1 MLSTKSTQII
11 ETTGRISIWW
21 YHSKMFEIDAI
32 RVFLAVVIVL
42 LVGCVL
48 WLTKNNRQLQLQA
61 RKTQNKLTPATQH
74 RQPLDLNKKDTESAN
89 RAKNRYLSGIS
100 HELRT
105 PLNVIMGY
113 AQLLEN
119 QAEANDPH
127 KEKYTLMRHNCE
139 HLNHLIEGI
148 LEFSAIESGKLKVQS
163 DWIDLH
169 DMIKQLTLMFSHQA
183 EQKSLSFEV
192 IKTEQLPQTVK
203 TDLKRLQQILINL
216 LSNAIKFTDQGGI
229 TFTITYRNQVARF
242 AVKDSGPGISE
253 VDQDRIFEPFE
264 RLQEHTVGTGL
275 GLPITRLLVELMGG
289 ELEVNSTPG
298 AGSEF
303 VVRMMLPAQQGASTT
318 ATRSP
323 ALSPLNTH
331 NGNHRILVVDDQAS
345 HRQLLT
351 AMLAP
356 HQFRIDTAES
366 GQEAQQLLQNHAFD
380 LAIIDVSMPVMNGWE
395 LAAWIRRQQPDC
407 QLLML
412 SANPRDLDQSHQI
425 YDAYLTKPVKINQLN
440 HQLNQRLKLGWQT
453 AKADIHVHN
462 KAADEALSLSQEQR
476 QALLNMADIGHING
490 IEDYLK
496 KLYAEDRL
504 SDQQWQQLSTPLK
517 HMNFT
522 AFKQM
527 VGHD

>member
-1 MLSTKSTQII
+1 MASLIK
-11 ETTGRISIWW
+11 IWW
-21 YHSKMFEIDAI
+21 YHSKMLEIDATKA
-32 RVFLAVVIVL
+32 LLTAVIVL
-42 LVGCVL
+42 LVGWVM
-48 WLTKNNRQLQLQA
+48 WLTKKHQRLQLLTK
-61 RKTQNKLTPATQH
+61 KTQDKLTVAKQH
-74 RQPLDLNKKDTESAN
+74 LQQLDLKKKDAESAD

-119 QAEANDPH
+119 QAHSGDPH

-169 DMIKQLTLMFSHQA
+169 DMIKQLSMMFSHQA

-192 IKTEQLPQTVK
+192 IKTEQLPHTVK

-242 AVKDSGPGISE
+242 AIKDSGPGISD

-298 AGSEF
+298 QGSEF
-303 VVRMMLPAQQGASTT
+303 VVRMLLPAQQGTSSTNT
-318 ATRSP
+318 MATLQLDNNNS
-323 ALSPLNTH
+323 
-331 NGNHRILVVDDQAS
+331 NHHILVVDDQAS
-345 HRQLLT
+345 HRALLN
-351 AMLAP
+351 AMLTP
-356 HQFRIDTAES
+356 HQFRINTAES
-366 GQEAQQLLQNHAFD
+366 GQAAQHLMQSHDFD
-380 LAIIDVSMPVMNGWE
+380 LAIIDVSMPGMNGWE
-395 LAAWIRRQQPDC
+395 LATWVRSQQPNC
-407 QLLML
+407 RLLML
-412 SANPRDLDQSHQI
+412 SANPRDQDQSHQI

-440 HQLNQRLKLGWQT
+440 HQLNQLLDLGWQT
-453 AKADIHVHN
+453 TEVDIHQHH
-462 KAADEALSLSQEQR
+462 KTADEALSLNLEQR

-496 KLYAEDRL
+496 KLYAEEHL
-504 SDQQWQQLSTPLK
+504 SDQQWQQLSTSLK
-517 HMNFT
+517 HMNFA
-522 AFKQM
+522 AFKHM
-527 VGHD
+527 VSHD